1 MLMVIFGAGAS
12 YDSVP
17 SLPPSIPLH
26 ESRPPLADQLFATRP
41 AFKQA
46 MSRFEK
52 CLPVIPYLQAPG
64 VAVERVLESLQAEAE
79 EYAERKRQL
88 AAIRY
93 YLHYALWELERG
105 WNEVAQGVTNYKTL
119 LDQIQRWRKAEEQV
133 CLATFN
139 YDTMLEAALPT
150 VGIKIQ
156 DLKDYITNKDY
167 KIIKLHGSINWA
179 REVQHVAT
187 ATEIGTLNAWQVA
200 YELIDH
206 APDLVI
212 SQTYRLVTGY
222 PIGRLK
228 SKALFP
234 ALAIPVEKKRSFEC
248 PEEHLDALCECV
260 RKVSKLLII
269 GWRGMEDHFLRL
281 LAENLPSGI
290 SIMAVSGSADEAKQ
304 TLFRLGRAGVKGDSV
319 PFPPMKVGFSEFIVQ
334 RIGDDFLKS

>member
-1 MLMVIFGAGAS
+1 MLMVVFGAGAS

-17 SLPPSIPLH
+17 SLRPGLEPPEPC
-26 ESRPPLADQLFATRP
+26 RPPLADQLFEGRAD
-41 AFKQA
+41 FKTA
-46 MSRFEK
+46 RARFEK
-52 CLPVIPYLQAPG
+52 CLPVIPYLQGPG
-64 VAVERVLESLQAEAE
+64 VAVERVLERLQAEAE
-79 EYAERKRQL
+79 EYSERYRQL

-93 YLHYALWELERG
+93 YLHYVLWELERG
-105 WNEVAQGVTNYKTL
+105 WNGVAQGVTNYKTL
-119 LDQIQRWRKAEEQV
+119 LDQIQRWRKAGEQV

-150 VGIKIQ
+150 VGIRIL
-156 DLKDYITNKDY
+156 DLNDYIASEDY

-187 ATEIGTLNAWQVA
+187 ATKLQDLNAWQVA
-200 YELIDH
+200 WELIDH

-212 SQTYRLVTGY
+212 SQNYRIATGY
-222 PIGRLK
+222 PIGRMGTQ
-228 SKALFP
+228 ALFP
-234 ALAIPVEKKRSFEC
+234 ALAIPVETKRSFEC
-248 PEEHLDALCECV
+248 PEEHLDALRQCV

-290 SIMAVSGSADEAKQ
+290 PAVVVNGSAGEAKH
-304 TLFRLGRAGVKGDSV
+304 TLFRIGKAGIIVNS
-319 PFPPMKVGFSEFIVQ
+319 PPPMKVGFSEFVVQ